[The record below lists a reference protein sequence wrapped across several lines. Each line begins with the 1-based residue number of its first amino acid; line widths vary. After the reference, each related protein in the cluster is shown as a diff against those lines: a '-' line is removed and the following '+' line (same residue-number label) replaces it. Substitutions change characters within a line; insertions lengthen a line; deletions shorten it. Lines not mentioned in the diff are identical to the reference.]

1 MNAYTPNAVRYSK
14 QAEELGADGLMII
27 PPYYYTP
34 TDDEIFNYYKAIC
47 EGCGLPIMLYN
58 NPFTSNVDMSAK
70 LVGRLTKSF
79 EQIRYIKEASQRIER
94 IHDIIVESDGLMNVW
109 AGQRVLESYKM
120 GAKGYVNPYGN
131 YIPRASVKF
140 VEWAEQGRWD
150 DVLGGAKSVII
161 QVRRDHHRGHPL
173 YGHQCYSKA
182 LAAAAGY
189 PVGDVRAPITTFE
202 SLGAEGRE
210 RVADGAA
217 DGRARPHRRCHRKP
231 QAGRRIAR
239 KARSPD
245 IGRAVHVDGRAG
257 QVAGAALGQEHR
269 RLGDVF
275 RRHPFAH
282 RQGGGDGLFAADLG
296 GGVHRHLRAHHARR
310 DDIGKN
316 ALSGIIARHR
326 LGRRRDRRLGGR
338 IGDRARIRCAAGRHP
353 AADADDRARLPGI
366 QPASHRMTQEPGR
379 RVHIDRHGLGPD
391 RIPFLDR
398 IGDAAGLAHD
408 AGIVD
413 EHVDPP
419 AG

>member
-1 MNAYTPNAVRYSK
+1 MKTFSGSYTVTITPFTPGGAAIDYEAWKRFLDWQLACGVPGIIILGTTGEFLTLTDDERGEFVEATVKHIAGRIPVMVGSMNAYTPNAVRYSR
-14 QAEELGADGLMII
+14 QAQDLGADGLMII

-47 EGCGLPIMLYN
+47 EGCDLPIMLYN

-94 IHDIIVESDGLMNVW
+94 IQDIIVESDGIMNVW

-150 DVLGGAKSVII
+150 DVWAVQRII
-161 QVRRDHHRGHPL
+161 QKFDAIITEGHPL

-210 RVADGAA
+210 RVAKMVPLMKELDAVVDAIEG
-217 DGRARPHRRCHRKP
+217 
-231 QAGRRIAR
+231 R
-239 KARSPD
+239 KA
-245 IGRAVHVDGRAG
+245 
-257 QVAGAALGQEHR
+257 AAE
-269 RLGDVF
+269 
-275 RRHPFAH
+275 
-282 RQGGGDGLFAADLG
+282 
-296 GGVHRHLRAHHARR
+296 
-310 DDIGKN
+310 
-316 ALSGIIARHR
+316 
-326 LGRRRDRRLGGR
+326 
-338 IGDRARIRCAAGRHP
+338 
-353 AADADDRARLPGI
+353 
-366 QPASHRMTQEPGR
+366 
-379 RVHIDRHGLGPD
+379 
-391 RIPFLDR
+391 
-398 IGDAAGLAHD
+398 
-408 AGIVD
+408 
-413 EHVDPP
+413 
-419 AG
+419 